1 MGLSSGGS
9 RKSSR
14 GMLLKR
20 ARNFWSRPLTRNHA
34 HIIIANEIE
43 TIEQP
48 EELDGNRLF
57 IYPYKQVFKSDF
69 VLKFMID

>member
-1 MGLSSGGS
+1 MGPSSGGS
-9 RKSSR
+9 SR
-14 GMLLKR
+14 GVLLKR
-20 ARNFWSRPLTRNHA
+20 AKILVTPLTRNHA

-57 IYPYKQVFKSDF
+57 VYPYKQVFKSDF
-69 VLKFMID
+69 VVKFMID